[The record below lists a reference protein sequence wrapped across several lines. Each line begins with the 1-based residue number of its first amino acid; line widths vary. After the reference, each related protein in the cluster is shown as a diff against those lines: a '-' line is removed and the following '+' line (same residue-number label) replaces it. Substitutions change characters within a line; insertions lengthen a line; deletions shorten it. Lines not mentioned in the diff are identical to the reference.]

1 MYARVNTFQG
11 LPDRIDESIR
21 TVREQVLPQLQGQD
35 GFKGLIGMV
44 ERQAGKVIGVTLW
57 ESEEALRTSEEEA
70 DQLRRESAQA
80 GDQTIANVERCEIV
94 LFEVPS

>member
-1 MYARVNTFQG
+1 
-11 LPDRIDESIR
+11 
-21 TVREQVLPQLQGQD
+21 LPQLQGQD